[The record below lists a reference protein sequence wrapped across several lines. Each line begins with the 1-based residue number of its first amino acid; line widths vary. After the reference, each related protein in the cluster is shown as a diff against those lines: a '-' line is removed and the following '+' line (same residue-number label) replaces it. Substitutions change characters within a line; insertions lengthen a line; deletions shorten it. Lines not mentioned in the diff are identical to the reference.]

1 VPEVAHHVLFW
12 HVHGHP
18 ISIVERDASVY
29 NVALLHDPARL
40 VPCARSQNRAGSMTP
55 MTAVSDSIV
64 PLGDE
69 DLRAL
74 LDAAPDATIVVR
86 NDGVIEHANQR
97 CEMLLGYRCEEL
109 IGKSVEVLIPM
120 ALRAAHVGHRE
131 RFNVSPNARSMGEGL
146 ELSALRKDGTA
157 IPVEI
162 SLSSVHTSRRTWV
175 CAAIRDMTWRRSRE
189 VELEA
194 AKRSADQANAAKSEF
209 LASMSHELR
218 TPLNAILGFAQLL
231 QRDKKAPLSERQ
243 RGWVEHVLRGGQH
256 LLRLIDD
263 VLDLA
268 RIESSRLTLSP
279 EPVAVDMLVEE
290 VITTLTPIADRTG
303 IEIGTSMISSDLPP
317 AQADRTRL
325 SQILLNYGSNA
336 IKYGRAGGRMTFT
349 SYATHNRVRITVS
362 DTGVGIP
369 EEKQALLFQP
379 FQRAGQETGTIE
391 GTGIGLAIC
400 KRLAEAMHGTV
411 GFRSAPGQGSEFWVE
426 LPTAK
431 SPPARPHRIVNGDDT
446 SQLAPLQAGPTHTV
460 LYIEDNP
467 ANLAF
472 MVAYFAAHEHVQLLT
487 APSGELGLELAVANL
502 PDLILLDIHLPGID
516 GLEVLR
522 RLRAQPETARI
533 RVVAVSAVASK
544 PTSAGFDRYLT
555 KPLQVSVLDAM
566 IAEYLP
572 ITP

>member
-1 VPEVAHHVLFW
+1 MMSLVMASWARW
-12 HVHGHP
+12 HSACSCSRGAP
-18 ISIVERDASVY
+18 APDRIPSPTMTSSAPPASV
-29 NVALLHDPARL
+29 VL
-40 VPCARSQNRAGSMTP
+40 
-55 MTAVSDSIV
+55 
-64 PLGDE
+64 DE
-69 DLRAL
+69 LALRAL

-86 NDGVIEHANQR
+86 DDGVIDYANHR
-97 CEMLLGYRCEEL
+97 CESLLGYSPSQL
-109 IGKSVEVLIPM
+109 VGKSVELLIPH
-120 ALRAAHVGHRE
+120 ALRATHAGHRQ
-131 RFNVSPNARSMGEGL
+131 RFAVAAAARSMGAGL
-146 ELSALRKDGTA
+146 ELTALRCDGTA

-162 SLSSVHTSRRTWV
+162 SLSPVRSGKHRWV
-175 CAAIRDMTWRRSRE
+175 SAAIRDMTWRRSRE

-231 QRDKKAPLSERQ
+231 QRDKKAPISERQ
-243 RGWVEHVLRGGQH
+243 HGWVDHVLRGGEH

-268 RIESSRLTLSP
+268 RIESGRLTLSP
-279 EPVAVDMLVEE
+279 EPVAIDMVVDE

-303 IEIGTSMISSDLPP
+303 VEIAPSVMPSDLPA

-325 SQILLNYGSNA
+325 AQILLNYGSNA

-349 SYATHNRVRITVS
+349 AYAADDHVRVTVS

-369 EEKQALLFQP
+369 EEKQDSLFQP

-400 KRLAEAMHGTV
+400 KRLAEAMHGSV
-411 GFRSAPGQGSEFWVE
+411 GFRSSPGQGSEFWVK
-426 LPTAK
+426 LPTATTQP
-431 SPPARPHRIVNGDDT
+431 SRPRRVGRSRDPA
-446 SQLAPLQAGPTHTV
+446 SELQPVAVPTRTV

-472 MVAYFAAHEHVQLLT
+472 MEEYFSAHEHVQLLS
-487 APSGELGLELAVANL
+487 APSGELGLELAVAHG

-522 RLRAQPETARI
+522 RLRSRPETMST

-544 PTSAGFDRYLT
+544 PSTAGFDRYLT
-555 KPLQVSVLDAM
+555 KPLQVAVLDAM

-572 ITP
+572 AVTAP